1 MVPVPGLEMEGRLY
15 GLLFFKSKEM
25 AEKNTVWIYLTNS
38 LEIPQELKKI
48 ERIKPIRITISKKKY
63 TKFKVKKL
71 TRW

>member
-1 MVPVPGLEMEGRLY
+1 
-15 GLLFFKSKEM
+15 M